1 MIHPGLCSVTFDDLP
16 VDTILSMVADT
27 GLQGIEWG
35 ARHHVLHGD
44 LETAK
49 KVRDQTREAGL
60 IVSSYGSYYRLGVS
74 AKEGLAFQ
82 TVAAT
87 ARALGAPV
95 NRIWAGNNEY
105 GKTSAEEVSAWAEET
120 RHIADVARDMGV
132 KIAFEYHG
140 GTLTNTS
147 SDALKF
153 IEEVDRPDVRLYW
166 QPPHGYSVEHKRAEL
181 GLLLD
186 RLENVHVFHW
196 TIGAP
201 NRDTVNPDIRPLKHP
216 DDFFCHLLSDGR
228 EPWRRYLSL
237 LRSTGRDHW
246 ALLEFVKDG
255 SPESFRRDAATLV
268 DLISECMNADV

>member
-16 VDTILSMVADT
+16 VATILSLVADT

-49 KVRDQTREAGL
+49 NVGEQTREAGL

-74 AKEGLAFQ
+74 AREGLPFQ

-95 NRIWAGNNEY
+95 IRIWAGNREFGNVTA
-105 GKTSAEEVSAWAEET
+105 GDVSAWAEET
-120 RHIADVARDMGV
+120 RQIADVAMDIGV

-147 SDALKF
+147 SHALQF
-153 IEEVDRPDVRLYW
+153 IEEVDRPDVYFYW
-166 QPPHGYSVEHKRAEL
+166 QPPHGYSVEHKRSEL

-201 NRDTVNPDIRPLKHP
+201 DRDTVNPDIRALKHP
-216 DDFFCHLLSDGR
+216 DDFFYHLLSDGR

-268 DLISECMNADV
+268 DLINGTTEIDL

>member
-1 MIHPGLCSVTFDDLP
+1 MIHTGLCSVTFDDMP
-16 VDTILSMVADT
+16 VDTILSMMAGT
-27 GLQGIEWG
+27 GLLGIEWG
-35 ARHHVLHGD
+35 ARHHVQHGD
-44 LETAK
+44 FETAK
-49 KVRDQTREAGL
+49 KVGDQTRDAGL
-60 IVSSYGSYYRLGVS
+60 IVSSYGSYFRLGVS
-74 AKEGLAFQ
+74 ARDGLAFQ

-87 ARALGAPV
+87 ACALGAPV
-95 NRIWAGNNEY
+95 VRIWAGNKDFE
-105 GKTSAEEVSAWAEET
+105 KATREERVAWAEET
-120 RHIADVARDMGV
+120 RRLADVADGMGL

-147 SDALKF
+147 GHALQF
-153 IEEVDRPDVRLYW
+153 MVEVDSPAVRLYW
-166 QPPHGYSVEHKRAEL
+166 QPPHGYSVEHKLSEL

-201 NRDTVNPDIRPLKHP
+201 DRDTVNPDIRALKHP
-216 DDFFCHLLSDGR
+216 DDFFYHLLSDGR

-255 SPESFRRDAATLV
+255 SPESFRQDAATLV
-268 DLISECMNADV
+268 DLINEGTKSNA